1 MSDPALTRK
10 VVVQDLKKG
19 EELPCDGKIYRDSD
33 GTLCFGMRYSP
44 DKKANHAWRLA
55 FIAAHEKG
63 RGK

>member
-33 GTLCFGMRYSP
+33 GTLCFGMRYTP
-44 DKKANHAWRLA
+44 DKESYHRWRLEL
-55 FIAAHEKG
+55 IAAYEKR